1 MLNIG
6 KEIQPIKHKNVCIFF
21 IKMLLYF
28 SNTKDTGDI
37 QKGMSFLN
45 IYIRPKVYKHP
56 ANPNIFD
63 IFSTDGHIKLSN
75 Y

>member
-1 MLNIG
+1 
-6 KEIQPIKHKNVCIFF
+6 
-21 IKMLLYF
+21 MLLYF

-63 IFSTDGHIKLSN
+63 IFSTNWHIKLSN
-75 Y
+75 YQICEIMDIHYNSKELELELSI